1 MHQLALA
8 GPGPQCLAAPAA
20 GRPLPQAAWAWRRA
34 QAWNADGHGGGHGGR
49 HDREQSHGQGNLLL
63 LDRLTGPPKG
73 PLGRQAAWPRAP
85 AAGGRLALWL
95 SHKLEQFR
103 HLKDAWAAVARPTT
117 RNDPREPRGF
127 GCGQNHG
134 SGHGNMHI
142 IWLLL
147 HQTSSSFV
155 DCQAFSH
162 RSFFRTYLFGFALS
176 ASSSLHPL
184 GLTGSLLSLLV
195 AFLLSRLV
203 RIF

>member
-1 MHQLALA
+1 MAR
-8 GPGPQCLAAPAA
+8 
-20 GRPLPQAAWAWRRA
+20 GRTRRWAWRQARPRA
-34 QAWNADGHGGGHGGR
+34 KPGPK
-49 HDREQSHGQGNLLL
+49 QSVAAG
-63 LDRLTGPPKG
+63 RLTGPPKG
-73 PLGRQAAWPRAP
+73 PLGKQAAWPRAP

-127 GCGQNHG
+127 GCGQKHG

-142 IWLLL
+142 SWLLL

-155 DCQAFSH
+155 DCQAFCH